1 MVHTTI
7 LKWHFI
13 LMFVLVTSS
22 VFANYEKIGVT
33 GNVVDESGKPLQGI
47 TLILQ
52 PDHKKAVSDAQGK
65 FKFTGKL
72 YAGTYT
78 LTVSAIGFLNYQQEL
93 TIVEGKTLTLTV
105 HLKHGE
111 QELMEVCVNGV
122 QRNPENFIDM
132 TRTAMPSKVISR
144 REIEMMGSRRLDEV
158 LKEQTG
164 LAIVNDIGSGSRAV
178 GLQMQGFDSGYTMI
192 LIDGQPMVGR
202 NNGNFD
208 LSRITISNIER
219 IEIIKGA
226 SSCLFG
232 SEAMAGVINIVTRKN
247 ILHPQGMAALRYGSF
262 NMVDATLEGE
272 TPFAG
277 NKGSVY
283 VSGNYYRT
291 DGFNANPYLD
301 EGKTAPP
308 FESFAFQGRGRYLLN
323 DKSSLSFNG
332 RYVTRYSDNKMSYGA
347 NPIKDV
353 LDEQDLNGSIAL
365 NNNFNNGFSL
375 KSQYYL
381 TRYET
386 MQNITDLN
394 TGYVM
399 PGNQFEQ
406 YVHRAEVQGIKKL
419 SDVLELTGGAGT
431 AYESLDNTAYRGS
444 KSMTNYF
451 AYTQANW
458 QLAPQLSV
466 VAGARYDYHDKYGSK
481 VNPSLGLD
489 YQLFDN
495 FRLKAAVAT
504 GFKTPNFRQLYHV
517 FTNLQTGYTV
527 LGAEEFWREI
537 KILQDAGQIQN
548 IYPSAQSIG
557 ELKPERS
564 VSYSGGFNYS
574 PLKSLKL
581 DVNVFYNDMKD
592 FINYEQVAVKT
603 NGQLIYSYN
612 NIAKAYTTGTEIGL
626 SWSATKSLDFSAGYQ
641 LLYAIDK
648 GVLDSIK
655 NGTGLYNSIYDTD
668 LNKIRPS
675 TRKDYFGLNNRSRHM
690 ANVKVS
696 YAHEQTGITGT
707 FRVNYR
713 SKYGFSEDN
722 QANKFLDP
730 YDTYVRSFFLLNAS
744 VQKSFYNK
752 RLQFQLTADNLM
764 NYRDQLMPA
773 QQGRTIV
780 AGLSWR
786 FFKQEN

>member
-1 MVHTTI
+1 MFQTTI
-7 LKWHFI
+7 LKWRFLLVFI
-13 LMFVLVTSS
+13 FIASS
-22 VFANYEKIGVT
+22 AIANNIKG
-33 GNVVDESGKPLQGI
+33 GLKGLVVDETGKPLKGI
-47 TLILQ
+47 TIVLQ
-52 PDHKKAVSDAQGK
+52 PDYKKMVTDAQGK
-65 FKFTGKL
+65 FSFADKL

-78 LTVSAIGFLNYQQEL
+78 LSINAIGFEKYEQEVN
-93 TIVEGKTLTLTV
+93 IEDNKILTLNIQ
-105 HLKHGE
+105 LQRGE
-111 QELMEVCVNGV
+111 KELNEVSVNGFH
-122 QRNPENFIDM
+122 RNPENFIDM
-132 TRTAMPSKVISR
+132 TRTAMPSKIISR
-144 REIEMMGSRRLDEV
+144 QEIEMMGSRRLDEV

-192 LIDGQPMVGR
+192 MIDGQPMVGR

-208 LSRITISNIER
+208 LSRITVSNIER

-232 SEAMAGVINIVTRKN
+232 SEALAGVVNIVTRKN
-247 ILHPQGMAALRYGSF
+247 INHPQGMAALRYGSF
-262 NMVDATLEGE
+262 NMLDATLEGE

-277 NKGSVY
+277 KKGSVY

-291 DGFNANPYLD
+291 DGFNANPYLN

-308 FESFAFQGRGRYLLN
+308 FESFAFQGRGRYLLS
-323 DKSSLSFNG
+323 DKSTLSFNG
-332 RYVTRYSDNKMSYGA
+332 RYVTRYSDNHISYGA
-347 NPIKDV
+347 QPSKDV

-365 NNNFNNGFSL
+365 NNNFSNGFSL

-381 TRYET
+381 TRYKT
-386 MQNITDLN
+386 AQDITDLN
-394 TGYVM
+394 SGFVI
-399 PGNQFEQ
+399 PGNRFEQ
-406 YVHRAEVQGIKKL
+406 YVHRAEVQAVKQM
-419 SDVLELTGGAGT
+419 SDAVELTGGGGA

-504 GFKTPNFRQLYHV
+504 GFKTPHFQQLYHA

-527 LGAEEFWREI
+527 LGAEEFWSEI

-548 IYPSAQSIG
+548 VFPSAQNIG

-574 PLKSLKL
+574 PLKSLKF
-581 DVNVFYNDMKD
+581 DVNIFYNDMKD

-612 NIAKAYTTGTEIGL
+612 NIANAYTTGAEIGL
-626 SWSATKSLDFSAGYQ
+626 SWLASKSLSLSAGYQ

-648 GVLDSIK
+648 GVVDSIK

-668 LNKIRPS
+668 LNDMRPS

-690 ANVKVS
+690 ANVKIS
-696 YAHEQTGITGT
+696 YAHESSGITGT

-722 QANKFLDP
+722 KANNFLDP

-773 QQGRTIV
+773 QQGRTIL